1 MYVCAV
7 SASKEWRRPMSR
19 RVREYFMDARG
30 CESVPKRQLSEEEE
44 SKQATK
50 RISHYTDETMSHLPH
65 LVLLLLLLQGA
76 AVKALFL
83 ERLLLGPFAPDV
95 CPGRCMLCTSCWI
108 LGGAVLPESP
118 IAKYNSLRRSC
129 FPYNGES
136 F

>member
-1 MYVCAV
+1 MNILLTLAAV
-7 SASKEWRRPMSR
+7 NQFRKDNCQRRR
-19 RVREYFMDARG
+19 N
-30 CESVPKRQLSEEEE
+30 QN
-44 SKQATK
+44 KQRTK
-50 RISHYTDETMSHLPH
+50 RISHYTDKTMSYLPH

-129 FPYNGES
+129 FPYNR
-136 F
+136 